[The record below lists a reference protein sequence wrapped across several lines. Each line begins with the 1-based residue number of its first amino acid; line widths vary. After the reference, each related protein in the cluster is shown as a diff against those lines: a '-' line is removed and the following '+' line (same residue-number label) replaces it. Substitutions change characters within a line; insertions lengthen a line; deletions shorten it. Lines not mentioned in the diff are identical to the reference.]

1 MLAKLSVVL
10 NFCIYIWI
18 FTSYMAI
25 VILYNL
31 GKWRVVSTFRR
42 GLHSPVY
49 FLPALLPPS
58 VIFIIIFFP
67 AGRYAHPHT
76 QRSMHT
82 HEHADEYTRVHT
94 QTHTPAV
101 ACMSCT
107 TPRITNKWSMARW
120 RPPRDMWRMI
130 DGTCNTEVLRVNGAS
145 EKHDLRAV
153 SCGQVIVSSACCL
166 NANPDYTALKRR
178 HR

>member
-94 QTHTPAV
+94 QTHTHQLLPVCLAQLLGSLINDQWQGDV
-101 ACMSCT
+101 HPGTCDV
-107 TPRITNKWSMARW
+107 WSMARATL
-120 RPPRDMWRMI
+120 RCYVSTEPRKSMI
-130 DGTCNTEVLRVNGAS
+130 YERSVADKL
-145 EKHDLRAV
+145 
-153 SCGQVIVSSACCL
+153 
-166 NANPDYTALKRR
+166 
-178 HR
+178 